1 MKKRIFAAAVLI
13 AALGIVILGKRGSGD
28 SEIEAVQE
36 AVVEVVNPAAGDITR
51 NTQLVGKV
59 EPEDVVY
66 IYPKIVG
73 TVMEVNVKAG
83 DTVKAGDLLCV
94 IESSMVKTAKNQLA
108 AARLALRQA
117 KEELGRQTVLYQAGD
132 VSEAAYRQ
140 YQDAVTAADLNC
152 QSANTQYEEA
162 LSQSRI
168 TSSIDG
174 VVETVGVT
182 LHNTVS
188 SERPVCVISGQGARV
203 VSFSVTD
210 RVRKNLQVGD
220 NIIIRKDKDTYTGS
234 VYEISTMTDSA
245 TGLFQVKARMNTGED
260 LQTGPNDLATGAMVE
275 ITVVAEQVKQV
286 LTVPADSVYQ
296 DVDKA
301 FVYTYKD
308 GAVHKTPVET
318 GVSDEAVTEIRSGL
332 GKDDLVLTTWSLE
345 LYEGA
350 RVRLADQEGE

>member
-1 MKKRIFAAAVLI
+1 MKKRILAAAVLI

-94 IESSMVKTAKNQLA
+94 IESSMVETAKNQLA

-140 YQDAVTAADLNC
+140 YQDAVTAADLN
-152 QSANTQYEEA
+152 
-162 LSQSRI
+162 
-168 TSSIDG
+168 
-174 VVETVGVT
+174 
-182 LHNTVS
+182 
-188 SERPVCVISGQGARV
+188 
-203 VSFSVTD
+203 
-210 RVRKNLQVGD
+210 
-220 NIIIRKDKDTYTGS
+220 
-234 VYEISTMTDSA
+234 
-245 TGLFQVKARMNTGED
+245 
-260 LQTGPNDLATGAMVE
+260 
-275 ITVVAEQVKQV
+275 
-286 LTVPADSVYQ
+286 
-296 DVDKA
+296 
-301 FVYTYKD
+301 
-308 GAVHKTPVET
+308 
-318 GVSDEAVTEIRSGL
+318 
-332 GKDDLVLTTWSLE
+332 
-345 LYEGA
+345 
-350 RVRLADQEGE
+350 